1 MPIPLSRSLP
11 WLLAT
16 LVLYLLAARLSIGF
30 IRGPDDVA
38 LIWLPAGVALA
49 AVILLGRRALLAVL
63 AAVLL
68 MHLLLVAVP
77 LTFLPFSMAANA
89 LGALVGAA
97 VYRGFGGDADS
108 KLTVQTGFRILL
120 GGLALALCSAAVGT
134 TGLIVSGLAR
144 TEQGVSAAL
153 AWMLGDLFG
162 VIALTATLLLG
173 AAAVRR
179 QLQQSPPE
187 PQAAIRRGV
196 PEYLLWSV
204 LSLGVLAVVF
214 AVGARSGSQALGL
227 AGLPMTLLLWSA
239 IRFPPLLTFILTTGF
254 ALIVAALTGLG
265 IGGFQVPSGAVE
277 SAVLVV
283 FLCITMVVPQIL
295 AATIHENRIAALK
308 MLRRALRDP
317 LTGLPN
323 RAAFEEDLRG
333 ALAMPSGRPLLVA
346 YLDLDQFK
354 IINDTLSHAA
364 GDALLRE
371 LSGVI
376 RAELPEHAYLFRI
389 GGDEFAVLQPGVHEG
404 EAVHELEQLC
414 QTIADFRFG
423 WQSGLVSTRASIGW
437 VLADTDEIDPGTLLA
452 QVDAACFTAKELG
465 GNRVQRADASEQ
477 AVRERTSAMHW
488 VMRIN
493 EALEH
498 DRFEL
503 FCQTITPLRGEESG
517 RHFEVL
523 LRKRDPLTGE
533 LLPPA
538 EFIAAAERFGLSA
551 RLDTW
556 VVDRCL
562 GWLEAHPQKAAS
574 VRMCSINLSAASLVD
589 AGFARFLRQR
599 LARSSFPPTR
609 LCFEITETGA
619 VSDLGRAVEFIRS
632 LRALGCRFALD
643 DFGTGFCSFSYL
655 PKLEVDLLKIDGS
668 FVREAADS
676 PLALAIVQSIV
687 QIARVT
693 GRQSVAE
700 WVESP
705 ELAEQM
711 RALGLDYAQG
721 YAFSRPLPMAEFF
734 AAQS

>member
-1 MPIPLSRSLP
+1 VPIPLSRSLP

-389 GGDEFAVLQPGVHEG
+389 GGDEVAVLQPGVHEG

-465 GNRVQRADASEQ
+465 GNRVQLATADTAEVLAQTDAMRSATRVAQ
-477 AVRERTSAMHW
+477 AIE
-488 VMRIN
+488 
-493 EALEH
+493 E

-503 FCQTITPLRGEESG
+503 HCQAIASLKTGAEG
-517 RHFEVL
+517 RAHLEIL
-523 LRKRDPLTGE
+523 LRMR
-533 LLPPA
+533 LPGSDA
-538 EFIAAAERFGLSA
+538 LIAPGQFVPAAERFRLGE
-551 RLDTW
+551 RLDRH
-556 VVDRCL
+556 VVDRVL
-562 GWLEAHPQKAAS
+562 GWFDAHPQHAAR
-574 VRMCSINLSAASLVD
+574 VGSIAVNLTAAAVESD
-589 AGFARFLRQR
+589 SFADFVQHR
-599 LARSSFPPTR
+599 LARSRIAPAQ
-609 LCFEITETGA
+609 LCLELTETSA
-619 VSDLGRAVEFIRS
+619 VRDLSRAQRFMQRM
-632 LRALGCRFALD
+632 RALGCRIALD
-643 DFGTGFCSFSYL
+643 DFGTGFCSFAYL
-655 PKLEVDLLKIDGS
+655 NSLDVDYLKVDAS
-668 FVREAADS
+668 FVRELSASA
-676 PLALAIVQSIV
+676 PALAIVRA
-687 QIARVT
+687 IAEIAHVMDRRTIAEGVET
-693 GRQSVAE
+693 DAVRERLVAYFGRPA
-700 WVESP
+700 
-705 ELAEQM
+705 
-711 RALGLDYAQG
+711 
-721 YAFSRPLPMAEFF
+721 
-734 AAQS
+734 